1 MKPLAFLPFLIIHGV
16 LAAALLVAGTNVMV
30 HHRSEAR
37 IYDSVEE
44 VPANQ
49 TALLLGTPQ
58 YVTSGRP
65 NPFFQNRIRAA
76 VELYEGGKVRF
87 IIASGD
93 NRHRSYNEPLQM
105 QEALLEAGVPERAVV
120 PDFAGFR
127 TLDSVIRAERVFGQ
141 SALTIVSQRFHSRR
155 ALYIARRHG
164 MDAIAYAAP
173 DVRGSTGLRLHLRE
187 LLARTLAVIDVELL
201 DTQPRFL
208 GDPVAVP

>member
-1 MKPLAFLPFLIIHGV
+1 MKPVAFLPFLIFHGV
-16 LAAALLVAGTNVMV
+16 LAAALLIAGSNVMV
-30 HHRSEAR
+30 HYRSEAR

-44 VPANQ
+44 VPTNQ
-49 TALLLGTPQ
+49 TALLLGTSQ
-58 YVTSGRP
+58 YVMSGRP
-65 NPFFQNRIRAA
+65 NPFFQNRIRAV
-76 VELYEGGKVRF
+76 VELYESGKVRY

-105 QEALLEAGVPERAVV
+105 REALLEAGVPDHVVV

-127 TLDSVIRAERVFGQ
+127 TLDSVIRAEQVFGQ
-141 SALTIVSQRFHSRR
+141 STLTIVSQRFHSPR

-164 MDAIAYAAP
+164 IDAIAYAAA

-187 LLARTLAVIDVELL
+187 LLARTLAVIDVLLL